1 MVPIPVDLGKLT
13 DVVRKDVVKKIE
25 YDELVKTFNAIQTTD
40 TTDLVKKADY
50 NTKIVDIER
59 NNLIMPVV
67 KILLHKEFNK
77 LPADNFAARLKIVN
91 LENKNDITNFVRKKN
106 FDEELKSY
114 NKKVTSNET
123 KHLLVENEL
132 DGLSEEV
139 KLISTKGLIDNY
151 NILTVENILVE
162 MDHKII

>member
-1 MVPIPVDLGKLT
+1 
-13 DVVRKDVVKKIE
+13 
-25 YDELVKTFNAIQTTD
+25 
-40 TTDLVKKADY
+40 
-50 NTKIVDIER
+50 
-59 NNLIMPVV
+59 MPVV

-77 LPADNFAARLKIVN
+77 LPADNFAARLKIAN

>member
-50 NTKIVDIER
+50 NTKIVDIEK

-67 KILLHKEFNK
+67 KILLHKELNK
-77 LPADNFAARLKIVN
+77 LPADNFAARLKIAN

-106 FDEELKSY
+106 FDEELKNY

>member
-50 NTKIVDIER
+50 NTKIVDIEK

-77 LPADNFAARLKIVN
+77 LPADNFAARLKIAN
-91 LENKNDITNFVRKKN
+91 LENKNDITNFVRKKTLMKN
-106 FDEELKSY
+106 
-114 NKKVTSNET
+114 
-123 KHLLVENEL
+123 
-132 DGLSEEV
+132 
-139 KLISTKGLIDNY
+139 
-151 NILTVENILVE
+151 
-162 MDHKII
+162 